1 MIFMP
6 KLKTLS
12 KSKPALFE
20 YSGQVKNGTVINF
33 GTSNARKE
41 IKANLYKNLLEHFR
55 GLTVMAGTSHTIR
68 NFDSD
73 SNDEL
78 KESVGYWLYNDTNG
92 PKLKGP
98 IVTSYICSILAFE
111 GFCGSF
117 TVGNKIMVRF
127 LSVYKS

>member
-1 MIFMP
+1 MP

-12 KSKPALFE
+12 KPKPALFE
-20 YSGQVKNGTVINF
+20 YSGKVKNGTVITF
-33 GTSNARKE
+33 RTSNARKE
-41 IKANLYKNLLEHFR
+41 INANLYKNLLEHFR
-55 GLTVMAGTSHTIR
+55 GLTVMAGTSQSIR
-68 NFDSD
+68 NFNSD

-78 KESVGYWLYNDTNG
+78 KESVGYWLYDDTNG

-111 GFCGSF
+111 GFCESF